1 MIPTGAGEHPLTI
14 DWTIPVVPCP
24 QSPLDP
30 FGKKL
35 SHIRGFCYR
44 NYQLLIAILS
54 SRDLPMPPSLYR
66 ISRSDD
72 GLVVDADSIDAVQ
85 GIIAS
90 GTPGRYAEP
99 DWQHLWTI

>member
-1 MIPTGAGEHPLTI
+1 
-14 DWTIPVVPCP
+14 
-24 QSPLDP
+24 
-30 FGKKL
+30 
-35 SHIRGFCYR
+35 
-44 NYQLLIAILS
+44 
-54 SRDLPMPPSLYR
+54 MPPSLYR